1 MKAKLFG
8 DSIYKVIDFID
19 ESEQQILIDMIDS
32 SSPED
37 WDGIGTG
44 ETWNNNIMKFDH
56 QIGQLL
62 FKKVSGLFINFISIN
77 PIFHIHRFKEEGFI
91 GVHTDQMGK
100 PDISFGVVIYIN
112 DNYDGG
118 EIVYPDKNISIK
130 PVARSLVIHP
140 GNFLHKTN
148 PVIGSNNRHM
158 ISTFVHGLETK
169 VNIASFGEII
179 NA

>member
-8 DSIYKVIDFID
+8 DSIYQVTDFID
-19 ESEQQILIDMIDS
+19 ETEQQILMHIINS
-32 SSPED
+32 SSDKD

-44 ETWNNNIMKFDH
+44 TTWNNNIMKFDH
-56 QIGQLL
+56 QIGQSL
-62 FKKVSGLFINFISIN
+62 FKKVSGLFSNFTSIN
-77 PIFHIHRFKEEGFI
+77 PIFHIHRFKTDGFI
-91 GVHTDQMGK
+91 DVHTDQMGK

-118 EIVYPDKNISIK
+118 EIVYPDHGISIK
-130 PVARSLVIHP
+130 PIERSLVIHP

-169 VNIASFGEII
+169 INTDSFGEIT